1 MTGMPALGGEL
12 HDSPIS
18 QGLPNRWV
26 TMIAFVRGERHARMV
41 SAVTLQVRG
50 STSAKTGI
58 APW

>member
-1 MTGMPALGGEL
+1 MMALRPL
-12 HDSPIS
+12 
-18 QGLPNRWV
+18 
-26 TMIAFVRGERHARMV
+26 AERALRSC